1 MPWDGPLLQLQERDC
16 LVPPSPACCSR
27 TSWSQAAHSNRQSA
41 GVAPSFAE
49 STISS
54 HLPSMLQ
61 LQLLRVD
68 LGGLVDGYTTAGQ
81 FIQVR
86 VGEKK
91 AGFFAIASPPDKENR
106 GPVEVLVKDNAP
118 ETTAHDLCRIE
129 PGTLELLQG
138 LARSCLQAVHDCA
151 RWVQKGA
158 VGVLRASQAG
168 PQQQVAAEL
177 TRHVLWAVY
186 VWFMLPEANRC
197 PPCINCCKV
206 HDAPGLRPFW
216 RLRPGQPCSN
226 AKVVAPA
233 CRRQLCW
240 LLSVG
245 NCSPYLWPDN

>member
-81 FIQVR
+81 FIQMR

-129 PGTLELLQG
+129 PGIWSSY
-138 LARSCLQAVHDCA
+138 R
-151 RWVQKGA
+151 
-158 VGVLRASQAG
+158 VL
-168 PQQQVAAEL
+168 
-177 TRHVLWAVY
+177 H
-186 VWFMLPEANRC
+186 
-197 PPCINCCKV
+197 
-206 HDAPGLRPFW
+206 
-216 RLRPGQPCSN
+216 
-226 AKVVAPA
+226 APA
-233 CRRQLCW
+233 CKLFMIAPGGFRRALLGSCVHHRQDPNSRWLQNSQGMCFGLCM
-240 LLSVG
+240 SG
-245 NCSPYLWPDN
+245 SCYLK